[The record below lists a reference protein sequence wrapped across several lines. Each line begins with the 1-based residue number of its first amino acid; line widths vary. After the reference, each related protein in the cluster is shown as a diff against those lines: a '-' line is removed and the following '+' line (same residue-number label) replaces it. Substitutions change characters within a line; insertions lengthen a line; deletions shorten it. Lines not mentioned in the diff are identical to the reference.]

1 MTNKPKLTPEELSRK
16 RSEAARKGL
25 AARKAAG
32 YANVGRKKGW
42 TKDPALKAIPA
53 RTLTVREPD
62 YQVVVKMANAMNL
75 PIVEFMHRAAEK
87 WKANNPRL
95 FSPSATPTV

>member
-1 MTNKPKLTPEELSRK
+1 MKDKPKLTREELSK
-16 RSEAARKGL
+16 IRSNAGKKGAARRIALGHNKG
-25 AARKAAG
+25 
-32 YANVGRKKGW
+32 GRKKGW

-53 RTLTVREPD
+53 RTLTIREPD